1 LGLRNAVV
9 LKRCIA
15 GFALNA
21 RREDARTLEKPQ
33 AYLFLKSGEP
43 SIILFGFGLFKYKKY
58 AKYYKNMLNQQYQQ
72 VS

>member
-9 LKRCIA
+9 LERCIA

-33 AYLFLKSGEP
+33 TYLFLKSGEP
-43 SIILFGFGLFKYKKY
+43 LIILFGFGCFLYNKY
-58 AKYYKNMLNQQYQQ
+58 AK
-72 VS
+72 